1 MATNLQER
9 KIELIQWL
17 SLIDDDKLL
26 EKIVDLKKQ
35 NSVDWWNEISEAEK
49 DSIDRGLADADLGK
63 LKPHSEARS
72 IYEKWS

>member
-17 SLIDDDKLL
+17 SVIDDVKLL
-26 EKIVDLKKQ
+26 EKIVDLKEQ
-35 NSVDWWNEISEAEK
+35 NSGDWWHEISEEEK
-49 DSIDRGLADADLGK
+49 DSIDRGLANADSGK

-72 IYEKWS
+72 MYEKWL

>member
-63 LKPHSEARS
+63 LKPQSEARS

>member
-17 SLIDDDKLL
+17 SVIDDVGLL
-26 EKIVDLKKQ
+26 EKIADLKDQ
-35 NSVDWWNEISEAEK
+35 SVRDWWDEISAAER
-49 DSIDRGLADADLGK
+49 DSLDKGIADADSGK

-72 IYEKWS
+72 IYEKWL

>member
-17 SLIDDDKLL
+17 SVIDDATLL
-26 EKIVDLKKQ
+26 EKIADLKDQ
-35 NSVDWWNEISEAEK
+35 SDQDWWDEISEAEK
-49 DSIDRGLADADLGK
+49 ASVDRGLADADAGN

-72 IYEKWS
+72 IYEKRL